1 MKRKRIGI
9 YFLYGRNWLG
19 GVYYIQNLLI
29 ALSKQPDET
38 IPFVDLYCSNK
49 ESFDD
54 LKSNTQYPYLE
65 YNEIRI
71 SSWRRW
77 IYLLLKYMGCKS
89 AFKIHYQKFN
99 DEDIIIY
106 PYSAGANVQPVFW
119 IPDFQEKYLP
129 QYFSKKE
136 LSRRDKSIRAVAQ
149 QNIPIVFSSE
159 ACLNDY
165 KKFYPEYN
173 NKTFVVRF
181 SVFHPDFSDISVDP
195 VKEKYGITKPYL
207 LCANQFWTHK
217 NHLFLF
223 KAFKKALDKGLKLQ
237 LVCTGRMSD
246 PRNPGYI
253 EELKDYLIKE
263 KLDDILL
270 LGLIDRKE
278 QLCLLKN
285 SYAVVQPSLFEGW
298 NTTVEDCK
306 ALDKFVF
313 LSDLPVHREQMNKNV
328 CFFDPYNED
337 DLVQKLLTIDP
348 VEVSYNYS
356 QNLIDFESSFV
367 EVINMVEK
375 NNK

>member
-1 MKRKRIGI
+1 M
-9 YFLYGRNWLG
+9 
-19 GVYYIQNLLI
+19 
-29 ALSKQPDET
+29 
-38 IPFVDLYCSNK
+38 
-49 ESFDD
+49 
-54 LKSNTQYPYLE
+54 
-65 YNEIRI
+65 
-71 SSWRRW
+71 
-77 IYLLLKYMGCKS
+77 
-89 AFKIHYQKFN
+89 
-99 DEDIIIY
+99 
-106 PYSAGANVQPVFW
+106 
-119 IPDFQEKYLP
+119 
-129 QYFSKKE
+129 
-136 LSRRDKSIRAVAQ
+136 
-149 QNIPIVFSSE
+149 
-159 ACLNDY
+159 
-165 KKFYPEYN
+165 
-173 NKTFVVRF
+173 
-181 SVFHPDFSDISVDP
+181 
-195 VKEKYGITKPYL
+195 
-207 LCANQFWTHK
+207 
-217 NHLFLF
+217 
-223 KAFKKALDKGLKLQ
+223 
-237 LVCTGRMSD
+237 VCTGRMSD
-246 PRNPGYI
+246 QRNPGYI